1 MKIAIV
7 GCGKVGY
14 TLAETLNDEGHE
26 LTVIDSNEE
35 NLLNLNDNLDVMS
48 YVGNGS
54 SYRTLKD
61 AGIEN
66 TDLLIAVTNRD
77 EINLLS
83 CLAAKKAGNCRTIAR
98 VRHPEYYDEIRFI
111 SEELGLLMAINPE
124 LAAATDI
131 FNLIRVPSAMEMDTF
146 AKGMANM
153 VRLTLSRNSP
163 WIDKR
168 IKEISIRDLP
178 FLVSAIDRNGKL
190 IIPNGDTIIKY
201 GDNLY
206 VVVSPMDLNRLF
218 AVIGIASKP
227 IKDVIIAGG
236 GTISYYL
243 ARMLLKH
250 KIKVKII
257 VPRIDRCNVLS
268 ELLDNAII
276 VHGDP
281 TNQNILLEEGIEKV
295 DAFVSLTDHDEEN
308 IMLALFAGKYSKA
321 KLITKVD
328 KMNFER
334 MVYNLPLGSIISPK
348 LITAEEMVRCVRSMQ
363 SAMGSNVEAVY
374 KIADGKAEA
383 SEFIIKG
390 SSKITDKPI
399 KTLHIR
405 ENTLIC
411 TIIRHG
417 KVIIPMGDDV
427 ITTNDRVV
435 IATTGK
441 GPKYLEDIIKNV

>member
-276 VHGDP
+276 IHGDP

>member
-218 AVIGIASKP
+218 AIIGIASKP

-276 VHGDP
+276 IHGDP
-281 TNQNILLEEGIEKV
+281 TNQNILLEEGIEKA

-308 IMLALFAGKYSKA
+308 IMLALFVGKYSKA